1 MTKNVH
7 LEHIEDLMLMYGE
20 DGVKE
25 SFDYIDGLVSTFS
38 SNPKNSKQYSTKW
51 DGAPAIFV
59 GYDPA
64 DKQYFVAKKGIFNTK
79 PILFK
84 SHKEIDEGE
93 KRADL
98 NKVYHAVF
106 TYMKPLFDSGKL
118 TDVVQGDFLFH
129 DGGGQNGRKKVK
141 DVHNENCII
150 FGPQLIQYCIPDHDE
165 LYDAAANCKLCLVIH
180 AKYPIKNV
188 KTVADLSVNFGF
200 DASHL
205 STKDTLI
212 LSPFT
217 SELGKQM
224 VITRGEKTKL
234 VSWKAASK
242 RLLPHCK
249 DFLNTI
255 APTHKD
261 PWGMAYF
268 IKQFFNAKVR
278 EGQKVTS
285 ASKFYDEYCKYW
297 ETKYRKEI
305 DKKVSPKAKAKWR
318 KQMFDGMAYL
328 AKNKKEFVAMVA
340 LYNTIQNIKNI
351 FVPKLESGERFRA
364 YYYDEKTGT
373 YEIGN
378 QEGYV
383 AIRESDK
390 AVKLVQR
397 LGGFSE
403 RNFNAIKKWS
413 KK

>member
-7 LEHIEDLMLMYGE
+7 LEHIEDLMLMFGE

-25 SFDYIDGLVSTFS
+25 SFSYIDDLVSTFS
-38 SNPKNSKQYSTKW
+38 GSPKNSRQYSTKW
-51 DGAPAIFV
+51 DGAPAIFC
-59 GYDPA
+59 GYDPE
-64 DKQYFVAKKGIFNTK
+64 DKKFFVAKKGIFNKT

-93 KRADL
+93 TRQDL
-98 NKVYHAVF
+98 NKVYHYVF

-118 TDVVQGDFLFH
+118 SDVVQGDFLFH
-129 DGGGQNGRKKVK
+129 DGGGKNGRKKVK

-150 FGPQLIQYCIPDHDE
+150 FGPQLIQYCIPDHDD

-180 AKYPIKNV
+180 AKYPIANAD
-188 KTVADLSVNFGF
+188 TVQDLSVNFGF
-200 DASHL
+200 DASKL

-217 SELGKQM
+217 SELGNQM
-224 VITRGEKTKL
+224 MITKTEKMKL
-234 VSWKAASK
+234 MNWKATSA
-242 RLLPHCK
+242 RLLPQCK
-249 DFLNTI
+249 DFLNVI
-255 APTHKD
+255 APSHND

-285 ASKFYDEYCKYW
+285 ASKFYAEYCKYW
-297 ETKYRKEI
+297 EDKYRKKYESL
-305 DKKVSPKAKAKWR
+305 KQAPKIAEWKR
-318 KQMFDGMAYL
+318 KMYIGMDLLDA
-328 AKNKKEFVAMVA
+328 NKKQFIAMVA

-364 YYYDEKTGT
+364 YYYDEATGT
-373 YEIGN
+373 YEVGN

-383 AIRESDK
+383 AIRESDR

-403 RNFNAIKKWS
+403 RNFNAIKSWS

>member
-7 LEHIEDLMLMYGE
+7 LEHIEDLMLMHGE
-20 DGVKE
+20 AGVKE
-25 SFDYIDGLVSTFS
+25 SFDYIDELVNTFS
-38 SNPKNSKQYSTKW
+38 SNPKNSKKYSTKW

-64 DKQYFVAKKGIFNTK
+64 DKQYFIAKKGIFNTK

-93 KRADL
+93 KRQDL
-98 NKVYHAVF
+98 NMVYHKVF

-129 DGGGQNGRKKVK
+129 DGGGKNGRKKVK

-165 LYDAAANCKLCLVIH
+165 LYDAAANCKLCVVIH
-180 AKYPIKNV
+180 AKYPIANV
-188 KTVADLSVNFGF
+188 NNVADLSVMFGF

-217 SELGKQM
+217 SELGNQM
-224 VITRGEKTKL
+224 VITRSEKMKL
-234 VSWKAASK
+234 VSWKETSK
-242 RLLPHCK
+242 RLLPQCK

-255 APTHKD
+255 APSHND

-278 EGQKVTS
+278 EGQKVNS

-297 ETKYRKEI
+297 ESKYRKKYEAL
-305 DKKVSPKAKAKWR
+305 VQAPKIAEWKRKMYIGMDFLKA
-318 KQMFDGMAYL
+318 
-328 AKNKKEFVAMVA
+328 NKKQFIAMVA

-373 YEIGN
+373 YEVGN

-383 AIRESDK
+383 AIRESDR

-403 RNFNAIKKWS
+403 RNFNAIKQWA